1 MEQLPLLKRGK
12 KRMRNGGEK
21 AMRSMTSRRLK
32 RRHPQSH
39 HRTRDVLAFRCG
51 FSFVLSKWSGEDR
64 FLTHN
69 RIPQNSA

>member
-1 MEQLPLLKRGK
+1 
-12 KRMRNGGEK
+12 MRNGGEK

-39 HRTRDVLAFRCG
+39 HRTRDVLAFLCG

>member
-1 MEQLPLLKRGK
+1 
-12 KRMRNGGEK
+12 MRNGGEK

-32 RRHPQSH
+32 RRHLQGH
-39 HRTRDVLAFRCG
+39 HRIRDVLAFRCI

-69 RIPQNSA
+69 CILQYPAWS